1 MNKIILLLTFVK
13 FSTISFTQSNGD
25 LLFSDLKIHTIELN
39 FSQADYWN
47 TLKNNKAYDDS
58 NDSSSYLPA
67 LVNID
72 GILLDSVGIQFKGNS
87 SYYNYPTNKK
97 PFTLSIDEYK
107 KDQNY
112 DGLKSINLNNGYQD
126 PTMMR
131 EKLFLD
137 FLNEKE
143 LYAPRGNYA
152 KLYINGSYWGLYLIV
167 ERVNKT
173 FCKDRFGNNDGNLFK
188 GDKGSSACAKLEY
201 HGVLSPYYNCYT
213 LKTNTKLNDWS
224 DLINLTYQ
232 IYKNSGS
239 EFSDSVS
246 AVLNTNSF
254 IGAWAA
260 CNLFADF
267 DSYSFR
273 YQHNYYVYHNTK
285 TNKFE
290 WITWDVS
297 TAFGI
302 DIPQSISQIE
312 SNSVLYLT
320 PPAKDKPLSNR
331 MLMDSVFTSTYLNT
345 ICNYANEN
353 FKPSVLFPKID
364 NIKMLIDSAYYAD
377 SLKMYSNQNFKDNI
391 ENNINLGFDLP
402 GLKSF
407 ITNRRFNVLNELN
420 SLNVNCSNTG
430 TSIPGLNKSE
440 SISIY
445 PNPASKDIIIKTL
458 VYIQNPEILVYNL
471 FGDIQFQN
479 SLIGVNNF
487 DVDISK
493 LPAGIYFIRINSGEQ
508 SYFSKFI
515 KL

>member
-1 MNKIILLLTFVK
+1 MIT
-13 FSTISFTQSNGD
+13 TISFTQSNGD
-25 LLFSDLKIHTIELN
+25 LLFSELKIHTIELK
-39 FSQADYWN
+39 FSQANYWN
-47 TLKNNKAYDDS
+47 VLANNKSYDDA

-67 LVNID
+67 LVTID

-97 PFTLSIDEYK
+97 PFTLSFDEYIK
-107 KDQNY
+107 GQNY

-137 FLNEKE
+137 FLNEKD

-152 KLYINGSYWGLYLIV
+152 KLYINGNYWGLYLIV
-167 ERVNKT
+167 ERINKT

-188 GDKGSSACAKLEY
+188 GDKGSAACAKLEY
-201 HGVLSPYYNCYT
+201 HGVLSPYYNCYD
-213 LKTNTKLNDWS
+213 LKTNTKLYDWS

-232 IYKNSGS
+232 IYKSSGS

-273 YQHNYYVYHNTK
+273 YQHNYYIYHNTT

-302 DIPQSISQIE
+302 DIPQTIAQVE

-353 FKPSVLFPKID
+353 FKPEVLFPKID
-364 NIKMLIDSAYYAD
+364 NIRMLIDSAYYAD
-377 SLKMYSNQNFKDNI
+377 PLKMYSNQNFIDNI
-391 ENNINLGFDLP
+391 DNNINLGFDIP

-407 ITNRRFNVLNELN
+407 ITNRSFNVLNELN
-420 SLNVNCSNTG
+420 SLNVNCLITG
-430 TSIPGLNKSE
+430 LANPDNNKLE
-440 SISIY
+440 ALCIY
-445 PNPASKDIIIKTL
+445 PNPVSTNLILKSIIEL
-458 VYIQNPEILVYNL
+458 QNPELKIYNICGEVQIQKALTGINEYVVDVTILSN
-471 FGDIQFQN
+471 
-479 SLIGVNNF
+479 
-487 DVDISK
+487 
-493 LPAGIYFIRINSGEQ
+493 GIYFVQILSANQ
-508 SYFSKFI
+508 SYFTKFI
-515 KL
+515 KQ